1 MRSNILVK
9 FAAIGLVAAA
19 VGVVSATPA
28 SALTNCTVANTV
40 CLFEDTAYNQN
51 KITVGANNN
60 DFGAYNNWASSIKNN
75 RGAGTR
81 FWSGT
86 YQTGANVSVGA
97 NSVNANLGL
106 SGMND
111 LIKSSYTL

>member
-40 CLFEDTAYNQN
+40 CMFEDTAYNH
-51 KITVGANNN
+51 
-60 DFGAYNNWASSIKNN
+60 FGAYNNWASSIKNN